1 MKKIIIVLISVLT
14 LTSCTQKIGFV
25 NTEKLIQDYK
35 GTKAAEAVL
44 KERSTQ
50 IQAELTRMETAFQEK
65 VKKMSKRQL
74 NKKMNEL
81 NQENNF
87 IQQQRQNA
95 QYTLQGESQKSL
107 EKVSKKVNDFVKK
120 YAKDN
125 GYKFILGTVEL
136 NGSVMYGHEDVDIT
150 YDILKELN
158 NSYVEPSEEKVE
170 EVKATDNK
178 EEKKVEEKKE
188 TETKK

>member
-1 MKKIIIVLISVLT
+1 MKKILIVLVSILT

-44 KERSTQ
+44 KEKSTKM
-50 IQAELTRMETAFQEK
+50 QADLTRMKTAFDEK

-74 NKKMNEL
+74 NKQMNAL

-87 IQQQRQNA
+87 IQQQMQNA
-95 QYTLQGESQKSL
+95 QYALQGESQKSL

-136 NGSVMYGHEDVDIT
+136 NGSVMYGDEEVDIT

-170 EVKATDNK
+170 EVKETT
-178 EEKKVEEKKE
+178 KKVEEKKE

>member
-1 MKKIIIVLISVLT
+1 MKKIIIILIGVLT

-35 GTKAAEAVL
+35 GTKAVEEIL
-44 KERSTQ
+44 KERSTNMQ
-50 IQAELTRMETAFQEK
+50 MELTRMETAFQEK
-65 VKKMSKRQL
+65 VKKMSKKQL

-87 IQQQRQNA
+87 IQQQKQQA

-107 EKVSKKVNDFVKK
+107 EEVSKEVNDFVKK

-136 NGSVMYGHEDVDIT
+136 NGSVMYGDEEVDIT
-150 YDILKELN
+150 YDILKILN
-158 NSYVEPSEEKVE
+158 NKYIEPSEK
-170 EVKATDNK
+170 EVKEVK
-178 EEKKVEEKKE
+178 EDDKKVEEKKE